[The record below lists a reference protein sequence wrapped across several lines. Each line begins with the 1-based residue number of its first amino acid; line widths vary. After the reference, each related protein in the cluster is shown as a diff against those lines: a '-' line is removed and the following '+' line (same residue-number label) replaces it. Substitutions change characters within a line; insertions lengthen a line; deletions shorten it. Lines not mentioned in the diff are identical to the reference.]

1 MLARYYK
8 GEYET
13 RLARIMLFRSFTFS
27 SPFCKP
33 GFAGEWDMALL
44 DQGRHE
50 DGLQRGLIF
59 FPDVKSIR
67 RLDWG
72 AFETRK
78 RGYQDPVLLK
88 AMLGDFHAEFITLFL
103 CEILLSQ
110 CIHFTHR
117 EAGDHLATEV
127 FCFPNNR
134 MIPRLLGVMGS
145 NSHPS
150 LIIELN
156 RKCLNEKAD
165 PIFRKHFFGNSSFSI
180 RDLDALLGNSAKV
193 VMERVKRFPMTAS
206 FKKKNKELA
215 PADNPN
221 FYLCGQFAPQTTELY
236 YHEVSE
242 IQRSLDELCY
252 NGEP

>member
-1 MLARYYK
+1 MLARYYE

-13 RLARIMLFRSFTFS
+13 RLARIMLFRSSAFNP
-27 SPFCKP
+27 PFCKP
-33 GFAGEWDMALL
+33 GFAGEWDMNILS
-44 DQGRHE
+44 QCSHE

-59 FPDVKSIR
+59 FPDVKSMR

-72 AFETRK
+72 AFDTR
-78 RGYQDPVLLK
+78 RSGYQDPVLLK
-88 AMLGDFHAEFITLFL
+88 AMLGDFHAEFIALFL

-117 EAGDHLATEV
+117 EAGEHIATEV

-134 MIPRLLGVMGS
+134 MIPRLLGFMGF

-156 RKCLNEKAD
+156 RKCLHEKAD
-165 PIFRKHFFGNSSFSI
+165 PIFKEHLFGTSSFSVK
-180 RDLDALLGNSAKV
+180 DLDALLGNSAKV
-193 VMERVKRFPMTAS
+193 VMERVKRFPIIAS
-206 FKKKNKELA
+206 FKKNIEPAL
-215 PADNPN
+215 ADNPN
-221 FYLCGQFAPQTTELY
+221 FYLCGQFAPQITELY

-242 IQRSLDELCY
+242 IQRSLEELCY